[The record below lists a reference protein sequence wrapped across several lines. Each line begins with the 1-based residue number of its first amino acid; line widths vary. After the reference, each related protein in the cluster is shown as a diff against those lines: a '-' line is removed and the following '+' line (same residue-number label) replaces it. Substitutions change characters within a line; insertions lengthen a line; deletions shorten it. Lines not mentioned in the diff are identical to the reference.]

1 MALLTAADG
10 SLPVLGFIAPSGTGK
25 TTLLTRIIALLQ
37 ARGLRVGVIK
47 QARDDFDVDFP
58 GKDSYELRKAG
69 VERLLLA
76 SERKSAL
83 ICEHPQGD
91 DPQLQDLLALLDS
104 DLLDLVLVEGF
115 SQQAFAKIE
124 LYRQGGA
131 PPRYPHDPYVI
142 ALATDHSCSAP
153 IPVLD
158 INDPAAVANFVV
170 TYIQRET
177 EIEA

>member
-1 MALLTAADG
+1 MSAIDER
-10 SLPVLGFIAPSGTGK
+10 LPVLGLIAPSGTGK
-25 TTLLTRIIALLQ
+25 TTLLIRLIALLQ
-37 ARGLRVGVIK
+37 ARGLRVGVVK

-91 DPQLQDLLALLDS
+91 DPQLQDILRMLDR
-104 DLLDLVLVEGF
+104 DRLDLVLVEGF
-115 SQQAFAKIE
+115 SQQSFAKIE
-124 LYRQGGA
+124 LHRQGRP
-131 PPRYPHDPYVI
+131 PPRYPYDPDII
-142 ALATDHSCSAP
+142 ALATERVLPAP

-158 INDPAAVANFVV
+158 INDPVAVADFIIA
-170 TYIQRET
+170 YMQGQE
-177 EIEA
+177 